1 MSRFALAGILLCG
14 AVLLET
20 SCENADAVAQFAS
33 AATQALAQ
41 GPAVLSDIEESCV
54 RERTERD
61 PRDGLIPP
69 NNDLIKTEC
78 KVFADQTPRLLSDSQ
93 ALTSYFTAI
102 SQLASVGSTSAGKGG
117 GDSAQGSGNSSGGG
131 SSGHKSGSSAKASPA
146 QDDVGAAKSIFT
158 FLGNLAVSGYRSKH
172 LDRDIKD
179 HKNDVDLAIGA
190 LISVVENNH

>member
-93 ALTSYFTAI
+93 ALTNYFTAI
-102 SQLASVGSTSAGKGG
+102 SQLASVGSTSAGKGATG
-117 GDSAQGSGNSSGGG
+117 SEQGSGSSSGGG
-131 SSGHKSGSSAKASPA
+131 GGGHKSAGGAKVSPA
-146 QDDVGAAKSIFT
+146 QTDLDAAKSIFT
-158 FLGNLAVSGYRSKH
+158 FLGNLAVNGYRSKH
-172 LDRDIKD
+172 LDRDFKD
-179 HKNDVDLAIGA
+179 HKGDVDVAIGA
-190 LISVVENNH
+190 LIT